1 MIQIDDTIVSFDFFD
16 KQFCCDLA
24 VCKGICCVE
33 GDSGA
38 PLEKEELEELEQ
50 VLPLIWNDLPEKS
63 KKIKKNQGVSYVD
76 VEGDLVTSIVDGKE
90 CVFAYKDE
98 KGFCKCAIEK
108 AWKEGK
114 TFFRKPISCHLYPAR
129 LTKYAR
135 FTAVNFH
142 SWNIC
147 KCANL
152 LGEKE
157 KLPAYK
163 FLKEAFVRKFG
174 DAWYEQ
180 LEMAADV
187 YYAEKSSSR

>member
-24 VCKGICCVE
+24 VCKGLCCIE

-38 PLEKEELEELEQ
+38 PLERNELDELKQ
-50 VLPLIWNDLPEKS
+50 VLPLIWKDLPQKS
-63 KKIKKNQGVSYVD
+63 KKVINEQGVAYVD
-76 VEGDLVTSIVDGKE
+76 VEGDLVTSIVEGKE
-90 CVFAYKDE
+90 CVFAYTDE

-114 TFFRKPISCHLYPAR
+114 TSFRKPISCHLYPAR

-147 KCANL
+147 LCANR
-152 LGEKE
+152 LGEK
-157 KLPAYK
+157 KGVPAYR

-174 DAWYEQ
+174 NEWYEQ
-180 LEMAADV
+180 LEMAGDV
-187 YYAEKSSSR
+187 YYAEKNR

>member
-1 MIQIDDTIVSFDFFD
+1 MIQIEDTIVSFDFFD

-24 VCKGICCVE
+24 VCKGICCIE

-38 PLEKEELEELEQ
+38 PLEQEELIELEQ
-50 VLPLIWNDLPEKS
+50 VLPFIWDDLPKKS
-63 KKIKKNQGVSYVD
+63 KEVIEKQGLAYVD

-90 CVFAYKDE
+90 CVFAYTDE

-114 TFFRKPISCHLYPAR
+114 ISFRKPISCHLYPAR
-129 LTKYAR
+129 LTKYTR

-147 KCANL
+147 RCANL
-152 LGEKE
+152 LGKKE
-157 KLPAYK
+157 NIPVYK
-163 FLKEAFVRKFG
+163 FLKEAFVRRFG
-174 DAWYEQ
+174 EEWYLQ

-187 YYAEKSSSR
+187 YYAEKRIKK

>member
-24 VCKGICCVE
+24 VCKGICCIE

-38 PLEKEELEELEQ
+38 PLEQEELTELEQ
-50 VLPLIWNDLPEKS
+50 VLPFIWDDLPKKS
-63 KKIKKNQGVSYVD
+63 KEVIEKQGLAYVD

-90 CVFAYKDE
+90 CVFAYTDE
-98 KGFCKCAIEK
+98 KGFCRCAIEK

-114 TFFRKPISCHLYPAR
+114 ISFRKPISCHLYPAR
-129 LTKYAR
+129 LTKYTR

-147 KCANL
+147 RCANL
-152 LGEKE
+152 LGK
-157 KLPAYK
+157 KDLRNNYI
-163 FLKEAFVRKFG
+163 
-174 DAWYEQ
+174 
-180 LEMAADV
+180 
-187 YYAEKSSSR
+187 SSHGQPK

>member
-63 KKIKKNQGVSYVD
+63 KKIIKNQGVSYVD

-129 LTKYAR
+129 LTKYVR

>member
-1 MIQIDDTIVSFDFFD
+1 MIQIEDTIVSFDFFD

-24 VCKGICCVE
+24 VCKGICCIE

-38 PLEKEELEELEQ
+38 PLEQEELKELEQ
-50 VLPLIWNDLPEKS
+50 ILSFIWNDLPKKS
-63 KKIKKNQGVSYVD
+63 KEVIEKQGLAYVD

-90 CVFAYKDE
+90 CVFAYTDE
-98 KGFCKCAIEK
+98 KGSCKCAIEK

-114 TFFRKPISCHLYPAR
+114 ISFRKPISCHLYPAR
-129 LTKYAR
+129 LTKYTR

-147 KCANL
+147 RCANL
-152 LGEKE
+152 LGVKE
-157 KLPAYK
+157 NIPAYK

-174 DAWYEQ
+174 EEWYRQ

-187 YYAEKSSSR
+187 YYAEKRIKK